1 MNIQEALQESKEI
14 LKNVSFTADL
24 DAEVL
29 LSKVLNKDVRLE
41 KITNS
46 SYEITEKEKKDFNE
60 LIKLRKKRI
69 PLAKLLKVKDFWN
82 FEVNVDNKVLIPRP
96 ETEVLIDL
104 IVSKISKNK
113 KINFFEL
120 GIGSG
125 CISMSILDHFKN
137 AKGIAWD
144 VSKQSIVSSTK
155 NIKKYGFE
163 QRLKIEKR
171 DGLLFR
177 PKQMFDLIVSNP
189 PYLKLS
195 DYISLDKAIKVY
207 EPKNALIADNDLG
220 LKFYNRII
228 KFYKLNLKLGGLL
241 ALEIGDNQFYLLYNL
256 LLKNGFR
263 IEKKYRLINNQ
274 VRCLVD
280 LQDHLKL

>member
-29 LSKVLNKDVRLE
+29 LSKVLNKDARLE

-60 LIKLRKKRI
+60 LIKLRKKKI
-69 PLAKLLKVKDFWN
+69 PLAKILKVKDFWN

-163 QRLKIEKR
+163 QRLKIQKR

-207 EPKNALIADNDLG
+207 EPKNALIADNGLG

-241 ALEIGDNQFYLLYNL
+241 ALEIGDNQFDLLYNL

-274 VRCLVD
+274 VRCLVA
-280 LQDHLKL
+280 KKIA

>member
-1 MNIQEALQESKEI
+1 MNIQEALQESKKI

-60 LIKLRKKRI
+60 LIKLRKKKI
-69 PLAKLLKVKDFWN
+69 PLAKILKVKDFWN

-163 QRLKIEKR
+163 QRLKIQKR

-207 EPKNALIADNDLG
+207 EPKNALIADNGLG

-241 ALEIGDNQFYLLYNL
+241 ALEIGDNQFNLLYNL

-274 VRCLVD
+274 VRCLVA
-280 LQDHLKL
+280 KKIA

>member
-1 MNIQEALQESKEI
+1 MNIQEALQQSKEK

-24 DAEVL
+24 DVEVL

-60 LIKLRKKRI
+60 LIKLRKKKI
-69 PLAKLLKVKDFWN
+69 PLAKILKVKDFWN

-163 QRLKIEKR
+163 QRLKIQKR

-207 EPKNALIADNDLG
+207 EPKNALIADNSLG

-241 ALEIGDNQFYLLYNL
+241 ALEIGDNQFDLLYNL

-274 VRCLVD
+274 VRCLVA
-280 LQDHLKL
+280 KKIA

>member
-60 LIKLRKKRI
+60 LIKLRKKKI
-69 PLAKLLKVKDFWN
+69 PLAKILKVKDFWN

-163 QRLKIEKR
+163 QRLKIQKR

-207 EPKNALIADNDLG
+207 EPKNALIADNSLG

-241 ALEIGDNQFYLLYNL
+241 ALEIGDNQFNLLYNL

-274 VRCLVD
+274 VRCLVA
-280 LQDHLKL
+280 KKIA

>member
-144 VSKQSIVSSTK
+144 VSKQSIVLSTK

-163 QRLKIEKR
+163 QRLKIQKR

-274 VRCLVD
+274 VRCLVA
-280 LQDHLKL
+280 KKIA

>member
-163 QRLKIEKR
+163 QRLKIQKR

-207 EPKNALIADNDLG
+207 EPKNALIADNGLG

-241 ALEIGDNQFYLLYNL
+241 ALEIGDNQFDLLYNL

-274 VRCLVD
+274 VRCLVA
-280 LQDHLKL
+280 KKIA

>member
-60 LIKLRKKRI
+60 LIKLRKKKI
-69 PLAKLLKVKDFWN
+69 PLAKILKVKDFWN

-163 QRLKIEKR
+163 QRLKIQKR

-207 EPKNALIADNDLG
+207 EPKNALIADSGLG

-241 ALEIGDNQFYLLYNL
+241 ALEIGDNQFDLLYNL

-274 VRCLVD
+274 VRCLVA
-280 LQDHLKL
+280 KKIA

>member
-1 MNIQEALQESKEI
+1 MNIQEALQESKKI

-60 LIKLRKKRI
+60 LIKLRKKKI
-69 PLAKLLKVKDFWN
+69 PLAKILKVKDFWN

-171 DGLLFR
+171 DGLLFK

-195 DYISLDKAIKVY
+195 DYISLDKSIKVY
-207 EPKNALIADNDLG
+207 EPKNALIADNSFG

-241 ALEIGDNQFYLLYNL
+241 ALEIGDNQFNLLYNL

-274 VRCLVD
+274 VRCLVA
-280 LQDHLKL
+280 KKIA

>member
-1 MNIQEALQESKEI
+1 MNIQEALQQSKET
-14 LKNVSFTADL
+14 LKDVSFTVDL
-24 DAEVL
+24 DVEIL

-41 KITNS
+41 KITNL

-60 LIKLRKKRI
+60 LIKLRKKKI
-69 PLAKLLKVKDFWN
+69 PLAKILKVKDFWN

-104 IVSKISKNK
+104 LVSKISKNK

-125 CISMSILDHFKN
+125 CISMSILDYFKN

-163 QRLKIEKR
+163 QRLKIQKR
-171 DGLLFR
+171 DGLLFK
-177 PKQMFDLIVSNP
+177 PKQMFDLIISNP

-195 DYISLDKAIKVY
+195 DYISLDKSIKVY
-207 EPKNALIADNDLG
+207 EPKNALIADNSLG

-228 KFYKLNLKLGGLL
+228 KFFKLNLKLGGLL
-241 ALEIGDNQFYLLYNL
+241 ALEIGDNQFNFLYNL

-274 VRCLVD
+274 VRCLVA
-280 LQDHLKL
+280 KKIA

>member
-1 MNIQEALQESKEI
+1 MNIQEALQESKKI

-113 KINFFEL
+113 KIDFFEL

-163 QRLKIEKR
+163 QRLKIQKR

-207 EPKNALIADNDLG
+207 EPKNALIADSGLG

-241 ALEIGDNQFYLLYNL
+241 ALEIGDNQFDLLYNL

-274 VRCLVD
+274 VRCLVA
-280 LQDHLKL
+280 KKIA

>member
-1 MNIQEALQESKEI
+1 MNIQEALQQSKET
-14 LKNVSFTADL
+14 LKNISFTADL
-24 DAEVL
+24 DIEVL

-171 DGLLFR
+171 DGLLFK

-195 DYISLDKAIKVY
+195 DYISLDKSIKVY
-207 EPKNALIADNDLG
+207 EPKNALIADNSFG

-241 ALEIGDNQFYLLYNL
+241 ALEIGDNQFNLLYNL

-274 VRCLVD
+274 VRCLVA
-280 LQDHLKL
+280 KKIA

>member
-155 NIKKYGFE
+155 NIKKYSFE

-171 DGLLFR
+171 DGLSFR

-195 DYISLDKAIKVY
+195 DYISLDKSIKVY
-207 EPKNALIADNDLG
+207 EPKNALIADNSFG

-241 ALEIGDNQFYLLYNL
+241 ALEIGDNQFNLLYNL

-274 VRCLVD
+274 VRCLVA
-280 LQDHLKL
+280 KKIA

>member
-104 IVSKISKNK
+104 IVAKISKNK

-163 QRLKIEKR
+163 QRLKIQKR

-207 EPKNALIADNDLG
+207 EPKNALIADNGLG

-228 KFYKLNLKLGGLL
+228 KFFKLNLKLGGLL
-241 ALEIGDNQFYLLYNL
+241 ALEIGDNQFNLLYNL

-274 VRCLVD
+274 VRCLVA
-280 LQDHLKL
+280 KKIA

>member
-46 SYEITEKEKKDFNE
+46 SYEITDKEKKDFNE
-60 LIKLRKKRI
+60 LIKLRTKKI
-69 PLAKLLKVKDFWN
+69 PLAKILKVKDFWN

-155 NIKKYGFE
+155 NIKKCGFE
-163 QRLKIEKR
+163 QRLKIQKR

-207 EPKNALIADNDLG
+207 EPKNALIADNGLG

-228 KFYKLNLKLGGLL
+228 KFFKLNLKLDGLL
-241 ALEIGDNQFYLLYNL
+241 ALEIGDNQFNLLYNL

-274 VRCLVD
+274 VRCLVA
-280 LQDHLKL
+280 KKIA

>member
-24 DAEVL
+24 DVEVL

-60 LIKLRKKRI
+60 LIKLRKRKI
-69 PLAKLLKVKDFWN
+69 PLAKILKVKDFWN

-171 DGLLFR
+171 DGLLFK

-195 DYISLDKAIKVY
+195 DYISLDKSIKVY
-207 EPKNALIADNDLG
+207 EPKNALIADNSFG

-241 ALEIGDNQFYLLYNL
+241 ALEIGDNQFNLLYNL

-274 VRCLVD
+274 VRCLVA
-280 LQDHLKL
+280 KKIA

>member
-24 DAEVL
+24 DVEVL

-60 LIKLRKKRI
+60 LIKLRKKKI
-69 PLAKLLKVKDFWN
+69 PLAKILKVKDFWN

-163 QRLKIEKR
+163 QRLKIQKR

-207 EPKNALIADNDLG
+207 EPKNALIADNSLG

-241 ALEIGDNQFYLLYNL
+241 ALEIGDNQFNLLYNL

-274 VRCLVD
+274 VRCLVA
-280 LQDHLKL
+280 KKIA

>member
-24 DAEVL
+24 DVEVL

-60 LIKLRKKRI
+60 LIKLRKRKI
-69 PLAKLLKVKDFWN
+69 PLAKILKVKDFWN

-207 EPKNALIADNDLG
+207 EPKNALIADNSLG

-241 ALEIGDNQFYLLYNL
+241 ALEIGDNQFNLLYNL

-274 VRCLVD
+274 VRCLVA
-280 LQDHLKL
+280 KKIA

>member
-207 EPKNALIADNDLG
+207 EPKNALIADNGLG

-241 ALEIGDNQFYLLYNL
+241 ALEIGDNQFNLLYNL

-274 VRCLVD
+274 VRCLVA
-280 LQDHLKL
+280 KKIA

>member
-1 MNIQEALQESKEI
+1 MNIQEVLQESKEI

-24 DAEVL
+24 DVEVL

-46 SYEITEKEKKDFNE
+46 SYKITEKEKKDFNE
-60 LIKLRKKRI
+60 LIKLRKRKI
-69 PLAKLLKVKDFWN
+69 PLAKILKVKDFWN

-177 PKQMFDLIVSNP
+177 PNQMFDLIVSNP

-207 EPKNALIADNDLG
+207 EPKNALIADNGLG

-241 ALEIGDNQFYLLYNL
+241 ALEIGDNQFNLLYNI

-274 VRCLVD
+274 VRCLVA
-280 LQDHLKL
+280 KKIA

>member
-29 LSKVLNKDVRLE
+29 LSKVLNKDARLE

-171 DGLLFR
+171 DGLLFK

-207 EPKNALIADNDLG
+207 EPKNALIADNSLG

-241 ALEIGDNQFYLLYNL
+241 ALEIGDNQFNLLYNL

-274 VRCLVD
+274 VRCLVA
-280 LQDHLKL
+280 KKIA

>member
-24 DAEVL
+24 DVEVL

-60 LIKLRKKRI
+60 LINLRKRKI
-69 PLAKLLKVKDFWN
+69 PLAKILKVKDFWN
-82 FEVNVDNKVLIPRP
+82 FEVNVDDKVLIPRP

-207 EPKNALIADNDLG
+207 EPKNALIADNSLG

-241 ALEIGDNQFYLLYNL
+241 ALEIGDNQFNLLYNL

-274 VRCLVD
+274 VRCLVA
-280 LQDHLKL
+280 KKIA

>member
-60 LIKLRKKRI
+60 LIKLRKRKI
-69 PLAKLLKVKDFWN
+69 PLAKILKVKDFWN

-163 QRLKIEKR
+163 QRLKIQKR

-207 EPKNALIADNDLG
+207 EPKNALIADNGLG

-241 ALEIGDNQFYLLYNL
+241 ALEIGDNQFDLLYNL

-274 VRCLVD
+274 VRCLVA
-280 LQDHLKL
+280 KKIA

>member
-1 MNIQEALQESKEI
+1 MNIQEALQQSKET
-14 LKNVSFTADL
+14 LKNISFTADL
-24 DAEVL
+24 DIEVL

-155 NIKKYGFE
+155 NIKKYSFE

-171 DGLLFR
+171 DGLSFR

-207 EPKNALIADNDLG
+207 EPKNALIADNGLG

-241 ALEIGDNQFYLLYNL
+241 ALEIGDNQFDLLYNL

-274 VRCLVD
+274 VRCLVA
-280 LQDHLKL
+280 KKIA

>member
-41 KITNS
+41 KITNL
-46 SYEITEKEKKDFNE
+46 SYEITDKEKKDFNE
-60 LIKLRKKRI
+60 LIKLRKKKI
-69 PLAKLLKVKDFWN
+69 PLAKILKVKDFWN

-163 QRLKIEKR
+163 QRLKIQKR

-207 EPKNALIADNDLG
+207 EPKNALIADNGLG

-228 KFYKLNLKLGGLL
+228 NFYKLNLKLGGLIS
-241 ALEIGDNQFYLLYNL
+241 LEIVDNQFNLLYNL

-274 VRCLVD
+274 VRCLVA
-280 LQDHLKL
+280 KKIA

>member
-60 LIKLRKKRI
+60 LIKLRKKKI
-69 PLAKLLKVKDFWN
+69 PLAKILKVKDFWN
-82 FEVNVDNKVLIPRP
+82 FEVNVDDKVLIPRP

-163 QRLKIEKR
+163 KRLKIEKR

-207 EPKNALIADNDLG
+207 EPKNALIADNGLG

-241 ALEIGDNQFYLLYNL
+241 ALEIGDNQFNLLYNL

-274 VRCLVD
+274 VRCLVA
-280 LQDHLKL
+280 KKIA